1 MVKLIFDLAEQGV
14 WASKI
19 KEKLGWYSKWDIN
32 KAMSYSE
39 FEDLEDALQMQ
50 CFKKIKG
57 DFIITRDEKFRKISD
72 KAISPKDFINNMGGQ

>member
-1 MVKLIFDLAEQGV
+1 
-14 WASKI
+14 
-19 KEKLGWYSKWDIN
+19 
-32 KAMSYSE
+32 
-39 FEDLEDALQMQ
+39 MQ